1 MVAVLEMAGEHG
13 CLWVVLG
20 AATMWAFEELLVF
33 VTYLMGV
40 QLLFIFEVVTA
51 LYTFYFILIRSD
63 LLWKVLKLAI

>member
-40 QLLFIFEVVTA
+40 
-51 LYTFYFILIRSD
+51 
-63 LLWKVLKLAI
+63 